1 MIATMNINHQNTSH
15 STNMYNSHYTT
26 TSLYNNLNYNHYINN
41 ENNIVHN
48 FINNINYF
56 KYKSNIADVTE
67 CGMIIIN
74 NNKMLIIYQN
84 ESQKWG
90 FPKGKMTSDE
100 INNKLY
106 FNCAKRE
113 LHEETGILL
122 NFYKYK
128 KLNSV
133 IIKNKLF
140 FIVTMLSPIK
150 LSYPIDSDEIG
161 KMKWIDIQN
170 VNDFIQDNDCN
181 ITMKCISKYINITS
195 HNI

>member
-1 MIATMNINHQNTSH
+1 MNINHQSSQNQIQ
-15 STNMYNSHYTT
+15 
-26 TSLYNNLNYNHYINN
+26 SLYNSYYSSNHNNNTYYYNNQ
-41 ENNIVHN
+41 
-48 FINNINYF
+48 FINNNKLVESFVNNINQF
-56 KYKSNIADVTE
+56 KYRSNISDVTE
-67 CGMIIIN
+67 CGMIILN

-84 ESQKWG
+84 ESHKWG
-90 FPKGKMTSDE
+90 FPKGKMTQDE

-140 FIVTMLSPIK
+140 FVISMMSPVRV
-150 LSYPIDSDEIG
+150 SFPIDSDEIG
-161 KMKWIDIQN
+161 KMKWIDIKH
-170 VNDFIQDNDCN
+170 VHDFINKNDCN
-181 ITMKCISKYINITS
+181 ITMKNIIKYLN
-195 HNI
+195 